1 MNKYEIVDFLRGYSI
16 FTIVL
21 MHLLMGHMTGVYF
34 KAILFG
40 GAGVHVFILCSGFG
54 LYLSY
59 LKKPLSYGDFLRR
72 RFDKIWVPYA
82 IAVLLWGVWFLVSKG
97 YFPVREV
104 ASHLLLYKMFSVELD
119 TSLCYPYWFIS
130 TIVQFYLFWPLIVK
144 VYRMRWGGAGLF
156 IISLLWSTIV
166 GLLGLEEERPWGSFF
181 LQYIWEFALGMWIA
195 ERCLKPDG
203 KATGSCWG
211 KRTSSSGRAL
221 LGNGGEKLMDIQA
234 YKWWWLIAGAIS
246 GMGLSA
252 MMAWNGGVLKLYNDI
267 PSLIGYL
274 SVALL
279 VYKVGVKVVNRSF
292 EWTNSFSYEL
302 YLVHSLVFVVVGYLL
317 TTSISSFPI
326 SALLIIKFVIACI
339 VAYIF
344 KWFLIYSKLVK

>member
-1 MNKYEIVDFLRGYSI
+1 MAEDESRS
-16 FTIVL
+16 
-21 MHLLMGHMTGVYF
+21 
-34 KAILFG
+34 
-40 GAGVHVFILCSGFG
+40 VF
-54 LYLSY
+54 
-59 LKKPLSYGDFLRR
+59 
-72 RFDKIWVPYA
+72 
-82 IAVLLWGVWFLVSKG
+82 
-97 YFPVREV
+97 
-104 ASHLLLYKMFSVELD
+104 
-119 TSLCYPYWFIS
+119 
-130 TIVQFYLFWPLIVK
+130 
-144 VYRMRWGGAGLF
+144 WGGRLLF
-156 IISLLWSTIV
+156 AVSLLWSTIV
-166 GLLGLEEERPWGSFF
+166 GILGMEEEQPWGSFF

-195 ERCLKPDG
+195 ERCLKADG
-203 KATGSCWG
+203 KATG
-211 KRTSSSGRAL
+211 RRAL

-344 KWFLIYSKLVK
+344 KWFLFYSKLVK